1 MLDYLKRLFGHRKY
15 IPLPYSQ
22 VIDYYWDRKEDAKII
37 KKYKVDHH
45 AISLTDLPYKPSWD
59 EVIYIENESDERT
72 NQVILENID
81 LIKECFAKHN
91 YVFVYLPSLANEI
104 ASDEKIWKYRE
115 PFKSQAGSLKLPQ
128 LKSDYLLNFLTNREN
143 KNLIRPCI
151 IRYNYSI
158 VNPRYVDGKLVEG
171 WHNIYD
177 TFAFDICEAKDT
189 KDYFE
194 FLSEQV
200 SGKLGWWSGV
210 CCMGKKEYENADDAF
225 EDETTKRLLAEVRYK
240 IELLRRHGVSDV
252 ILESLVKPEPKLSR
266 IVITKDYRIFL
277 PDYNNLEIKMEP
289 LVKAVYLLFLK
300 HPDGIFFKDLPNYR
314 RELAAL
320 YEKIK
325 GTREMSRNVFGV
337 MKYSKSIVAVTDPLC
352 NSINE
357 KCTRIKEA
365 FLLKF
370 HEDMAKEYYITGQ
383 RGERKRIALS
393 EKLIIFE

>member
-1 MLDYLKRLFGHRKY
+1 MILKRRKY
-15 IPLPYSQ
+15 IPLPSTQ
-22 VIDYYWDRKEDAKII
+22 ITDYYWDREEDAKIR
-37 KKYKVDHH
+37 KKYKVNHD
-45 AISLTDLPYKPSWD
+45 AVGLSDLPFEPSWD
-59 EVIYIENESDERT
+59 EVIYIEKEYDERT
-72 NQVILENID
+72 NQVILENIE

-91 YVFVYLPSLANEI
+91 FVFVYLPLLAKELT
-104 ASDEKIWKYRE
+104 SDENVWKYRE
-115 PFKSQAGSLKLPQ
+115 PYMSQTCDIKLPL
-128 LKSDYLLNFLTNREN
+128 LKSDYLLDFMTNQEN
-143 KNLIRPCI
+143 RNQIQPCI
-151 IRYNYSI
+151 IRYNYSMI
-158 VNPRYVDGKLVEG
+158 KPRYVDGKLVEG
-171 WHNIYD
+171 WNNIYD
-177 TFAFDICEAKDT
+177 TFAFDVKEAKDMRN
-189 KDYFE
+189 YFE

-210 CCMGKKEYENADDAF
+210 CCMGKKEYEDADDAF

-240 IELLRRHGVSDV
+240 IELLRRQGISDV

-266 IVITKDYRIFL
+266 IVITNNYRIML
-277 PDYNNLEIKMEP
+277 PDYNDMEIKMEP

-300 HPDGIFFKDLPNYR
+300 HPEGIFFKELPNYR
-314 RELAAL
+314 GELATL

-337 MKYSKSIVAVTDPLC
+337 RTYCKSIVDVTDPLC

-383 RGERKRIALS
+383 RGERKKITLS
-393 EKLIIFE
+393 EKLIFFE

>member
-1 MLDYLKRLFGHRKY
+1 
-15 IPLPYSQ
+15 
-22 VIDYYWDRKEDAKII
+22 
-37 KKYKVDHH
+37 
-45 AISLTDLPYKPSWD
+45 
-59 EVIYIENESDERT
+59 
-72 NQVILENID
+72 
-81 LIKECFAKHN
+81 
-91 YVFVYLPSLANEI
+91 
-104 ASDEKIWKYRE
+104 
-115 PFKSQAGSLKLPQ
+115 
-128 LKSDYLLNFLTNREN
+128 
-143 KNLIRPCI
+143 
-151 IRYNYSI
+151 
-158 VNPRYVDGKLVEG
+158 
-171 WHNIYD
+171 
-177 TFAFDICEAKDT
+177 
-189 KDYFE
+189 
-194 FLSEQV
+194 
-200 SGKLGWWSGV
+200 
-210 CCMGKKEYENADDAF
+210 MGKKEYENADDAF

-337 MKYSKSIVAVTDPLC
+337 MKYSKSIVDVTDPLC